1 MKTQGLI
8 RDYQDVDR
16 HAVDGV
22 VLAAWQEL
30 STLMPGWPELV
41 TQLGALTRR
50 AAESEVIVAELD
62 GQIVGAV
69 GYVAPN
75 QPKPDIFEPNWPI
88 VRLLSVAPAGRVKGL
103 GSRLLSE
110 CVTRAVRDGADCL
123 ALHTTP
129 VMAAAQRL
137 YQREGFEVLRQLPDR
152 FGVPYIVMVK
162 NLPRV

>member
-1 MKTQGLI
+1 VEIQMLI
-8 RDYQDVDR
+8 RDFQDKDR
-16 HAVDGV
+16 HAVDSV

-69 GYVAPN
+69 GYVGPN
-75 QPKPDIFEPNWPI
+75 QPKPDIFEPHWPI
-88 VRLLSVAPAGRVKGL
+88 VRLLSVAPEGRAKGL
-103 GSRLLSE
+103 GSRLLAE
-110 CVTRAVRDGADCL
+110 CVARAVRDGAECL

-152 FGVPYIVMVK
+152 FGVPYVLMRRNLKMV
-162 NLPRV
+162 